1 MANEMTQST
10 YELHYFPIHALGA
23 TSRAILSIAGAD
35 WKDRIQ
41 PFEISLKTIR
51 TPADEELEICIAL
64 SQTITI
70 HNVWVFR
77 VVPASAMGSEVR
89 EKVLKSFLEVT
100 LQNWILNCEKQL
112 RVNTNINKGPYL
124 VGEKISLADIKTAVL
139 MDMFL
144 GVPEVETYLNE
155 QVAPGLWRLKEAIDT
170 APGYK
175 EYRRSDAFRE
185 QDEMTTKKVVPQLE
199 GFDLSRSHLFA

>member
-1 MANEMTQST
+1 MIERFLSKRFGFLGST
-10 YELHYFPIHALGA
+10 AE
-23 TSRAILSIAGAD
+23 
-35 WKDRIQ
+35 
-41 PFEISLKTIR
+41 
-51 TPADEELEICIAL
+51 EELEICIAL

-77 VVPASAMGSEVR
+77 VVPVSAMGSEVR
-89 EKVLKSFLEVT
+89 EKVLKTFLEVT
-100 LQNWILNCEKQL
+100 LRNWVVNCEKQL
-112 RVNTNINKGPYL
+112 RANAKGPYL

-144 GVPEVETYLNE
+144 GAPGVETYLNE
-155 QVAPGLWRLKEAIDT
+155 RVAPGLWRLKEAIDM

-175 EYRRSDAFRE
+175 EYRRSEVFRE